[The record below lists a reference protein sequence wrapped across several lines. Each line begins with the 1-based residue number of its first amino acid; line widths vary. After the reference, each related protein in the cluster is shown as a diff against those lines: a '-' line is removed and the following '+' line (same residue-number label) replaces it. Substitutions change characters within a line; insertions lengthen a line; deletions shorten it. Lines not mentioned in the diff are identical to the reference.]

1 MLQGKTAVVTGGA
14 QGIGRA
20 ICELYAAQGA
30 KVAVV
35 DMQDGEA
42 AAAGIREGGGE
53 AIYVQC
59 DVTARASVDAAA
71 ATIREKLGQI
81 DILVNN
87 AGNTS
92 PAMIEKM
99 TDDNWDKVIAVHM
112 TGGFYWLQAAIPDM
126 IENKWGRVIFSSSF
140 TAQLGSIGQLSYSA
154 AKSGIL
160 GMVRSASRELG
171 KHNILVNAVSPAA
184 PTEMN
189 RKVREDPKFA
199 ERHAAIVAAST
210 LRREAPADEVA
221 KVYLFLASDLSS
233 FVTGQVISADG
244 GHMMVR

>member
-59 DVTARASVDAAA
+59 DVTARASVNAAA

-171 KHNILVNAVSPAA
+171 KHNILVNAVSPRCADRNEPEGPRRPQIRRA
-184 PTEMN
+184 SC
-189 RKVREDPKFA
+189 RYCRGQ
-199 ERHAAIVAAST
+199 HAAAGGSGRRGGQGLSVPRVRPLI
-210 LRREAPADEVA
+210 LRNGA
-221 KVYLFLASDLSS
+221 
-233 FVTGQVISADG
+233 
-244 GHMMVR
+244 GHFR

>member
-42 AAAGIREGGGE
+42 AAGIREGGGE

-59 DVTARASVDAAA
+59 DVTARASVNAAA

-99 TDDNWDKVIAVHM
+99 TDDNWDKFIAVHM
-112 TGGFYWLQAAIPDM
+112 TGGFYWLIEQRSMAVIRCRSTRPRTAAC
-126 IENKWGRVIFSSSF
+126 
-140 TAQLGSIGQLSYSA
+140 
-154 AKSGIL
+154 
-160 GMVRSASRELG
+160 
-171 KHNILVNAVSPAA
+171 
-184 PTEMN
+184 
-189 RKVREDPKFA
+189 
-199 ERHAAIVAAST
+199 
-210 LRREAPADEVA
+210 
-221 KVYLFLASDLSS
+221 
-233 FVTGQVISADG
+233 
-244 GHMMVR
+244 